1 MTLFN
6 TFKSDLDE
14 VVFEQRN
21 KSYGA
26 YAIRK
31 AYYNHVNHGM
41 VLTIAPMVLMVLGS
55 IAWNYFHPVSIIPKS
70 IKPVIIDAKP
80 IDDGP
85 IRLTNI
91 EIIMPAVSSAVE
103 SLNPIYKIVRD
114 KMVQNTTTKP
124 DVIKPIEGIKVG
136 SGANDLQLTLP
147 VIGNSGNIGGGG
159 IISGTGKTN
168 TIMDWVA
175 DMPQF
180 PGGQDA
186 MYDFIRQNIQYPK
199 VALENGISGKVM
211 LSFVIMPDGSIDMTH
226 IEKGI
231 GFGCDDEAIRV
242 IKEMPTWIPGS
253 QNGNKV
259 AVRLLL
265 PIHFQTSQ

>member
-31 AYYNHVNHGM
+31 AYYSHVNHGM
-41 VLTIAPMVLMVLGS
+41 LLTIAPMVLMVLGS
-55 IAWNYFHPVSIIPKS
+55 IVWNYFHPVSLIPNS
-70 IKPVIIDAKP
+70 IKPVIIDARP
-80 IDDGP
+80 VDEGP
-85 IRLTNI
+85 IRFKNI

-103 SLNPIYKIVRD
+103 SLNPIYKIVRNNL
-114 KMVQNTTTKP
+114 VQNTSTKP
-124 DVIKPIEGIKVG
+124 DIIKPIEGIKTG
-136 SGANDLQLTLP
+136 SGANNLQLTLP
-147 VIGNSGNIGGGG
+147 LIGNPGITGGGG
-159 IISGTGKTN
+159 IVLGTNKSN
-168 TIMDWVA
+168 TITDWVA

-180 PGGQDA
+180 PGGEDA
-186 MYDFIRQNIQYPK
+186 MYDFIRHNIQYPNL
-199 VALENGISGKVM
+199 ALENGISGKVM
-211 LSFVIMPDGSIDMTH
+211 ISFVIMPDGSIDMTH

-231 GFGCDDEAIRV
+231 GFGCDDEALRV
-242 IKEMPTWIPGS
+242 IKEMPNWIPGS

-265 PIHFQTSQ
+265 PINFQVSP